1 MPSLQ
6 SNEMPIADPF
16 PQPPSEAAAAAAATA
31 INYNNNNSLELPH
44 PLPLPPTNNTNSFAP
59 IEHSPVCG
67 WRLCITGCLFNL
79 LPPVDKC
86 SEPGCDVVFH
96 HGCQTKWEFER
107 YKRDAGS
114 DADPAEC
121 WYDSD
126 GKKKCMAHHP
136 HADIALEGVPV
147 DDNGFPIAPSLPS
160 LSTTTDSTTTK
171 TNTNNNNN
179 KKKSMSKEE
188 KAEQKKHQ
196 IQWAEGLTI
205 NDIVLTDNGL
215 DVHTLGG
222 KEWNKLNGEVK
233 RAFMKKNAISQPQ
246 SMRLVSQLGNV
257 VSNHI
262 NAQGYK
268 NNLTA
273 SHRRSRSAATKPT
286 CITKEG
292 TLFRVVNTIAE
303 LKDDYKETN
312 SSHDQHDQDTRN
324 PKSLAWER
332 MAEHYNSTAESLKKL
347 SPGGTHALLG
357 HSVPNDVCAEYDE
370 LTVDEFKQ
378 CAKYI
383 QALYREKRNHKNT
396 SGNHKPFG
404 HYCDGK
410 KWLLYFHAVL
420 EEVGDRG
427 LQCCAYPELSSD
439 IVRTSDGAIR
449 KLGRNSRRKSP
460 MNASDRSM
468 SMSPLSDTVTVRTKK
483 HSAVEA
489 TTEAAQAIRDRN
501 EDMHNDHTFDRM
513 MDMKG
518 RATTTNLQVMKL
530 GKKYNKVKRKYKEG
544 DASKED
550 VEYVKLQRKEFKKQW
565 KAYQGEYERLKKA
578 TGYNSPP
585 SSDSSGS
592 SDEEETEIGNKKTL
606 QEEETQQP
614 QEGNDKEE
622 TQQEGND
629 DKDNDKGN
637 NNEEV

>member
-6 SNEMPIADPF
+6 SNEMPIADPLASN

-44 PLPLPPTNNTNSFAP
+44 PLPLPPINNTNSFAP
-59 IEHSPVCG
+59 IEQSPVCG
-67 WRLCITGCLFNL
+67 WRLCYTGCLFNL
-79 LPPVDKC
+79 LLPVDKC

-96 HGCQTKWEFER
+96 HGCQTNWEFKR
-107 YKRDAGS
+107 YKRDA
-114 DADPAEC
+114 DDDNADPAQC

-136 HADIALEGVPV
+136 HADLALEGVPV
-147 DDNGFPIAPSLPS
+147 DDNGYSISSPPSLP
-160 LSTTTDSTTTK
+160 TTTDSTTTK
-171 TNTNNNNN
+171 TNTNNKN
-179 KKKSMSKEE
+179 KKKPMSKEE
-188 KAEQKKHQ
+188 KAEQRKRQ
-196 IQWAEGLTI
+196 IQWAEGRTI
-205 NDIVLTDNGL
+205 NDIALTDNGK

-222 KEWNKLNGEVK
+222 LEWTKLHGDVK
-233 RAFMKKNAISQPQ
+233 RAFMRKNAISQPQ

-257 VSNHI
+257 VASHI

-273 SHRRSRSAATKPT
+273 PHRKSRSAATKPP
-286 CITKEG
+286 CIIKEG

-332 MAEHYNSTAESLKKL
+332 MTEHYNSTAESLKKL
-347 SPGGTHALLG
+347 SPGGSHALLG

-383 QALYREKRNHKNT
+383 QALYREARNRKNQ
-396 SGNHKPFG
+396 SGNHKSFG

-410 KWLLYFHAVL
+410 KWMLYFHAVL

-427 LQCCAYPELSSD
+427 LQSCAYPELDTD

-449 KLGRNSRRKSP
+449 KLGRNNRRKSHT
-460 MNASDRSM
+460 NASDRSM
-468 SMSPLSDTVTVRTKK
+468 SMSPLSSETVSVRTKK

-489 TTEAAQAIRDRN
+489 TTEAAHAIRNRN
-501 EDMHNDHTFDRM
+501 EDMHYDHKFDRM
-513 MDMKG
+513 MNMKTQ
-518 RATTTNLQVMKL
+518 ATTTNLQVMKL
-530 GKKYNKVKRKYKEG
+530 DKSYKKAKRKYEG
-544 DASKED
+544 GTGTKED
-550 VEYVKLQRKEFKKQW
+550 YKAIKVQRNTLKKQV
-565 KAYQGEYERLKKA
+565 KAYQGEYERLKKEV
-578 TGYNSPP
+578 GYESPP
-585 SSDSSGS
+585 SSDSSDS
-592 SDEEETEIGNKKTL
+592 SDEDTDNNKGNGNKEKGNDN
-606 QEEETQQP
+606 EETQQP
-614 QEGNDKEE
+614 QEENDDEVNN
-622 TQQEGND
+622 EGND
-629 DKDNDKGN
+629 
-637 NNEEV
+637 NEEV